1 MTSIA
6 EDVVGKIDKCLKND
20 FQTKIT
26 ALLDQEIDHMLQIV
40 TQVNAYYVLP
50 AKKRSSDAQ
59 LAKFKSELLHR
70 IEPLWPKPES
80 NDLAVLHESFLHELQ
95 EILEEVAIYQTIEQS
110 HDRFFAVDA
119 DPAWVK
125 AFKVGKRLGYQLTCL
140 PNTMANIFRKEKKQK
155 AYWKHEIPLRNLAKK
170 HFFAQVL
177 LDLQAVSEL
186 FYSTLVEQYNELK
199 EWEEQLSRGD
209 SDCPKRSA
217 DDILNFKSELLQSLK
232 VKIKEITGPNARNFE
247 LEYEKAGTF
256 ELPEARLS
264 NEITTKKIESA
275 KSQWSLH
282 DLEWRNTNYALFE
295 EWRMDLNI
303 NLLKHKTLASLLEF
317 QSAQFKK
324 IDDYIGSE
332 MDEIKSFID
341 ECMDSLSKEHESIA
355 KELKRLN
362 YQAVK
367 KLDKEV
373 VPRLCDKLSNQTIIN
388 LINKLEVNIANQV
401 AELSDERVIVKT
413 DTYDEPIKTEE
424 LKVISPHELIAFETL
439 PAFKKQVELIKQSSF
454 SSLEKMIEN
463 VKDLDHIITFS
474 LSSGIASMDQQRD
487 PQEAI
492 SIAEEGLKRAAT
504 RLIEERNQ
512 LNEAMII
519 NGNELETAVNTF
531 CDGVMELTFNENVR
545 QLRLRITKA
554 KATQQAKEVRQRLEE
569 KMTTR
574 KNRVAL
580 ALLGIYNDVRHKLS
594 AMSENFVLTAKKP
607 EISKQVS
614 DFLLESQQAIDKLP
628 LIYKRLY
635 QIEPLEDLELFE
647 GRKEEFGTLKK
658 AFESW
663 QKGHYAA
670 TVVLGEKWSG
680 LTSFLTYS
688 LHEGSFP
695 FTITRMKM
703 TDNGCNEDHFIQLMR
718 TAFKEDG
725 FESLND
731 VIDFLNSSPK
741 RVVILED
748 IQNLFQRKV
757 HGFEAIQLL
766 FQLVNKTYKNVFWVT
781 STTVYTWSY
790 LQKTININEYFS
802 YVIELKTLTSEQI
815 INIIWKRNRISGFK
829 IQFEVDASSASDK
842 KFIKLDEVEQQ
853 EWLKKKFFSELNS
866 FAQSNI
872 SLALIYWLLSTKEV
886 DDSTITVGTFKRPN
900 LNFLTVLAM
909 DKIYALHALVL
920 HDGLTI
926 EQLAQV
932 LNMTV
937 NQCELTLLALLED
950 GILVKTNDNFMVNP
964 IVYRNTISLLKSRN
978 LIH

>member
-6 EDVVGKIDKCLKND
+6 EELVGKIDKCLKSH
-20 FQTKIT
+20 FQAKVEE
-26 ALLDQEIDHMLQIV
+26 LLDQEVDHMLQIV
-40 TQVNAYYVLP
+40 EQVNSYYALP

-59 LAKFKSELLHR
+59 LAQFKHKLLDQ
-70 IEPLWPKPES
+70 IDTLWSKPES
-80 NDLAVLHESFLHELQ
+80 QDLAVLHESFLHELQ
-95 EILEEVAIYQTIEQS
+95 GILEDVSIYQTVEQS
-110 HDRFFAVDA
+110 HDRFIAISS
-119 DPAWVK
+119 DPAWVRI
-125 AFKVGKRLGYQLTCL
+125 FKLGKRLIYHLTCL
-140 PNTMANIFRKEKKQK
+140 PNGIANLFRKEKIHKP
-155 AYWKHEIPLRNLAKK
+155 YWKHEIPLRNLAKK
-170 HFFAQVL
+170 HFLVQVL
-177 LDLQAVSEL
+177 LDLQDATEMLYSGVASE
-186 FYSTLVEQYNELK
+186 YVNLK
-199 EWEEQLSRGD
+199 EWEEKLSHGD
-209 SDCPKRSA
+209 TEASKIDA
-217 DDILNFKSELLQSLK
+217 DDMLNFKNELGKSLK
-232 VKIKEITGPNARNFE
+232 RKIKEITGPKAVKFE

-264 NEITTKKIESA
+264 NEIIYNKVESA
-275 KSQWSLH
+275 KSQWSLN

-303 NLLKHKTLASLLEF
+303 NLLKHKTLASLFEF

-324 IDDYIGSE
+324 IDDYIGPE

-341 ECMDSLSKEHESIA
+341 ESISSLSKEHESIA

-373 VPRLCDKLSNQTIIN
+373 VPRLCDKLSNQTVIN
-388 LINKLEVNIANQV
+388 LINKLEVSIANQV
-401 AELSDERVIVKT
+401 EELSDERVIVKSGS
-413 DTYDEPIKTEE
+413 YNAPIKSED
-424 LKVISPHELIAFETL
+424 LNVISPHELIAFETL
-439 PAFKKQVELIKQSSF
+439 PIFKKQVELIKQGSF
-454 SSLEKMIEN
+454 SSLERMVEN

-474 LSSGIASMDQQRD
+474 LSSGIASMEQQRD

-492 SIAEEGLKRAAT
+492 SIAEEGLKRAVA

-512 LNEAMII
+512 LNEAMIV
-519 NGNELETAVNTF
+519 NGNELETVINTF

-545 QLRLRITKA
+545 QLRMRITKA

-574 KNRVAL
+574 KKRVAL
-580 ALLGIYNDVRHKLS
+580 VLLGIYNDVRHKLNS
-594 AMSENFVLTAKKP
+594 LSESFVLTAKKP

-647 GRKEEFGTLKK
+647 GRKDEFVTLKK

-670 TVVLGEKWSG
+670 TVVLGEKWGG
-680 LTSFLTYS
+680 LTSFINYS
-688 LHEGSFP
+688 LSHARFP
-695 FTITRMKM
+695 FTITRMKLEG
-703 TDNGCNEDHFIQLMR
+703 NGCNEDHFIQVMR
-718 TAFKEDG
+718 TTFK
-725 FESLND
+725 ND
-731 VIDFLNSSPK
+731 TFTQLEEVINYLNSSSK

-757 HGFEAIQLL
+757 NGFEAMQML
-766 FQLVNKTYKNVFWVT
+766 FQIVNKTYKNVFWII
-781 STTVYTWSY
+781 SSTVYTWSY
-790 LQKTININEYFS
+790 LEKTININEYFS
-802 YVIELKTLTSEQI
+802 YVIELKTMTSDQI
-815 INIIWKRNRISGFK
+815 ISIIWKRNRISGFK
-829 IQFEVDASSASDK
+829 IQFETDAGSADDK
-842 KFIKLDEVEQQ
+842 KFKKLNEAEQQ
-853 EWLKKKFFSELNS
+853 QWLKKKFFSELNS

-886 DDSTITVGTFKRPN
+886 DDSSITVGTFKKPN

-909 DKIYALHALVL
+909 DKIYALHALIL

-932 LNMTV
+932 LNVTV
-937 NQCELTLLALLED
+937 KSCELILLALLED
-950 GILVKTNDNFMVNP
+950 GILVKTHEAYMINP

>member
-1 MTSIA
+1 MASIA
-6 EDVVGKIDKCLKND
+6 EEIVNKINNSLKEH
-20 FQTKIT
+20 FQAK
-26 ALLDQEIDHMLQIV
+26 LSERLDQEIDQMLQIV
-40 TQVNAYYVLP
+40 EQVSAYYSLP
-50 AKKRSSDAQ
+50 SNQRSSNAD
-59 LAKFKSELLHR
+59 LAAFNEKLLHL
-70 IEPLWPKPES
+70 IEPFWQMPEAE
-80 NDLAVLHESFLHELQ
+80 DFAVVHESFLHDWHN
-95 EILEEVAIYQTIEQS
+95 ILEEVTIYKTVEQS
-110 HDRFFAVDA
+110 QERFILLETDA
-119 DPAWVK
+119 LWVK
-125 AFKVGKRLGYQLTCL
+125 SFKLIKRLTYKLSGL
-140 PNTMANIFRKEKKQK
+140 PNGIANLFRKEKIHRP
-155 AYWKHEIPLRNLAKK
+155 YWQHDIPLRNLAKK
-170 HFFAQVL
+170 HFFAQML
-177 LDLQAVSEL
+177 LDLQQVTEL
-186 FYSTLVEQYNELK
+186 FYSELVGQYMALK
-199 EWEEQLSRGD
+199 EWEVKLNLADQEAPTIDAD
-209 SDCPKRSA
+209 S
-217 DDILNFKSELLQSLK
+217 LLQFKTELLEKLASATQ
-232 VKIKEITGPNARNFE
+232 EIAGPNAVQFE

-264 NEITTKKIESA
+264 NEIISNKITSA
-275 KSQWSLH
+275 KKLWSKN

-324 IDDYIGSE
+324 IDDYIGPE
-332 MDEIKSFID
+332 MDEIKAFID
-341 ECMDSLSKEHESIA
+341 ECLASLEKDHESIA

-401 AELSDERVIVKT
+401 EELSDERVIVKT
-413 DTYDEPIKTEE
+413 DAYDGPIKTED
-424 LKVISPHELIAFETL
+424 LNVISPHELIAFETL
-439 PAFKKQVELIKQSSF
+439 PVFKKQVELIKQNSF
-454 SSLEKMIEN
+454 SSLEKMVEN

-474 LSSGIASMDQQRD
+474 LSSGIASIEQQRD
-487 PQEAI
+487 PQEAV
-492 SIAEEGLKRAAT
+492 SIAEEGLKRATT
-504 RLIEERNQ
+504 RLAEERTQ
-512 LNEAMII
+512 LNEAMVL
-519 NGNELETAVNTF
+519 NGNELETAVQTF
-531 CDGVMELTFNENVR
+531 CDGVMELAFNENVR

-554 KATQQAKEVRQRLEE
+554 KATQQAKEVRQKLEA

-574 KNRVAL
+574 KKRVTL
-580 ALLGIYNDVRHKLS
+580 ALLSVYNDIRHGLHFLS
-594 AMSENFVLTAKKP
+594 ESFVLTAKKP

-614 DFLLESQQAIDKLP
+614 DFLLESQQAIEKLP

-647 GRKEEFGTLKK
+647 GRKDEFNTLKK

-670 TVVLGEKWSG
+670 TAILGEKWGG
-680 LTSFLTYS
+680 LTSFINYS
-688 LHEGSFP
+688 LDKANFP
-695 FTITRMKM
+695 LTITRLKLSG
-703 TDNGCNEDHFIQLMR
+703 NGCSEDHFMQLMR
-718 TAFKEDG
+718 TTFKQED
-725 FESLND
+725 FKNLED
-731 VIDFLNSSPK
+731 VIDHLNHSPK

-757 HGFEAIQLL
+757 NGFEAMQLL
-766 FQLVNKTYKNVFWVT
+766 FQVVNKTYQNVFWVT
-781 STTVYTWSY
+781 STTIYTWTY
-790 LQKTININEYFS
+790 LQKTIHIHEYFS
-802 YVIELKTLTSEQI
+802 YAIELKPLTSDQI

-829 IQFEVDASSASDK
+829 ILFETDSSSAEDK
-842 KFIKLDEVEQQ
+842 KFIKLNEAEQQ
-853 EWLKKKFFSELNS
+853 EWLKKKFFSELNA

-886 DDSTITVGTFKRPN
+886 DDSAITVGSFKKPN

-909 DKIYALHALVL
+909 DKIYALHALIL

-932 LNMTV
+932 LNVTV
-937 NQCELTLLALLED
+937 MNGELTLLALLED
-950 GILVKTNDNFMVNP
+950 GILVNTKGVYMVNP

>member
-1 MTSIA
+1 MASIT
-6 EDVVGKIDKCLKND
+6 EDIVSKIDKCLKKH
-20 FQTKIT
+20 FQAKIT
-26 ALLDQEIDHMLQIV
+26 ELLDQEIDHMLLIV
-40 TQVNAYYVLP
+40 EQVNTYYALP

-59 LAKFKSELLHR
+59 LATFKSELLGR
-70 IEPLWPKPES
+70 IESLWPKPES

-95 EILEEVAIYQTIEQS
+95 EFLEEVSIYQTIEQS
-110 HDRFFAVDA
+110 HDRFFAVDT
-119 DPAWVK
+119 DQAWVK
-125 AFKVGKRLGYQLTCL
+125 AFKVGKRFGYQLTCL
-140 PNTMANIFRKEKKQK
+140 PNTIANIFRKEKKQK
-155 AYWKHEIPLRNLAKK
+155 PYWKHEIPLRNLAKK
-170 HFFAQVL
+170 HFFAKL
-177 LDLQAVSEL
+177 LNDLQSVSEL
-186 FYSTLVEQYNELK
+186 LYLALVQQYIELK
-199 EWEEQLSRGD
+199 AWEEKLSQGD
-209 SDCPKRSA
+209 QESPKYSA
-217 DDILNFKSELLQSLK
+217 DEILNFKSELVQSVK

-275 KSQWSLH
+275 KNQWSVN

-317 QSAQFKK
+317 QSTQFKK
-324 IDDYIGSE
+324 IDEYIGPE
-332 MDEIKSFID
+332 MDEINAFID
-341 ECMDSLSKEHESIA
+341 ECMGSLNKEHESIA

-362 YQAVK
+362 YLAVK

-388 LINKLEVNIANQV
+388 LINKLEVNIADQV
-401 AELSDERVIVKT
+401 AELSDERVIVKSGS
-413 DTYDEPIKTEE
+413 YDGPIKSSE
-424 LKVISPHELIAFETL
+424 LNVISPYELIAFETL

-454 SSLEKMIEN
+454 SSLEKMVEN

-492 SIAEEGLKRAAT
+492 SIAEEGLKRATT
-504 RLIEERNQ
+504 RLIEERSQ
-512 LNEAMII
+512 LNEAMVI
-519 NGNELETAVNTF
+519 NGNELETAINTF

-545 QLRLRITKA
+545 ELRMRITKA

-574 KNRVAL
+574 KKRITL
-580 ALLGIYNDVRHKLS
+580 ALLSVYNDARHQLS
-594 AMSENFVLTAKKP
+594 ALSENFVLTAKKP

-647 GRKEEFGTLKK
+647 GRKDELTTLKK
-658 AFESW
+658 AFDSW

-688 LHEGSFP
+688 LHQGSFP

-703 TDNGCNEDHFIQLMR
+703 TDNGCNEDHFIQMMR
-718 TAFKEDG
+718 AALKEDT
-725 FESLND
+725 FESLDD
-731 VIDFLNSSPK
+731 VINFLNNSPK
-741 RVVILED
+741 RVIILED

-757 HGFEAIQLL
+757 HGFEALQLL

-802 YVIELKTLTSEQI
+802 YIIELKTLSSEQI

-842 KFIKLDEVEQQ
+842 KFLKLKEAEQQ

-926 EQLAQV
+926 DQLSQI
-932 LNMTV
+932 LNVTAK
-937 NQCELTLLALLED
+937 NCELTLLALLED
-950 GILVKTNDNFMVNP
+950 GILVKTKESYMVNP
-964 IVYRNTISLLKSRN
+964 VVYRNTISLLKSRN

>member
-1 MTSIA
+1 MTPIA
-6 EDVVGKIDKCLKND
+6 EELVGKIDKCLKKH
-20 FQTKIT
+20 FQTRIT
-26 ALLDQEIDHMLQIV
+26 ELLESEIDDMLLIV
-40 TQVNAYYVLP
+40 EQVNSYYALSL
-50 AKKRSSDAQ
+50 KKRSSDAQ
-59 LAKFKSELLHR
+59 LAKFKSELLDR

-80 NDLAVLHESFLHELQ
+80 NDLAVLHESFLHDLQ
-95 EILEEVAIYQTIEQS
+95 GILEEVPIYRTIAQS
-110 HDRFFAVDA
+110 RERFFVVDH
-119 DPAWVK
+119 DQTWVK
-125 AFKVGKRLGYQLTCL
+125 IFKIVKRLGYFLTSL
-140 PNTMANIFRKEKKQK
+140 PNDLANLFRKEKEEKP
-155 AYWKHEIPLRNLAKK
+155 YWKHEIPLRNLAKK
-170 HFFAQVL
+170 HFFAQL
-177 LDLQAVSEL
+177 ILDLQEISGLYYSEL
-186 FYSTLVEQYNELK
+186 AKQYYDLK
-199 EWEEQLSRGD
+199 EWEEKLNQGA
-209 SDCPKRSA
+209 SDAPKHTSE
-217 DDILNFKSELLQSLK
+217 DILNFKSELIQSLK
-232 VKIKEITGPNARNFE
+232 KKIKGITRPNAEKFE

-264 NEITTKKIESA
+264 QEITTKKIESA
-275 KSQWSLH
+275 KSHWSLN

-303 NLLKHKTLASLLEF
+303 HLLKHKTLASLHEF

-324 IDDYIGSE
+324 IDDYIGPE

-341 ECMDSLSKEHESIA
+341 ESIGSLSKEHESIA

-388 LINKLEVNIANQV
+388 LINRMEVKIANQV
-401 AELSDERVIVKT
+401 AELSDERVIVKSGS
-413 DTYDEPIKTEE
+413 YGAPIKSTE
-424 LKVISPHELIAFETL
+424 LNVISPHELIAFETL

-454 SSLEKMIEN
+454 SSLEKMVEN

-512 LNEAMII
+512 LNEAMVI
-519 NGNELETAVNTF
+519 NGNELETAINTF
-531 CDGVMELTFNENVR
+531 CDGVMELTFNENVS

-554 KATQQAKEVRQRLEE
+554 KATQQAKEVRQKLEE

-574 KNRVAL
+574 KKRIVLFAL
-580 ALLGIYNDVRHKLS
+580 AGYNDLRHGLS
-594 AMSENFVLTAKKP
+594 RLSENFVLTAKKP

-614 DFLLESQQAIDKLP
+614 DFLLESRQAIDKLP

-647 GRKEEFGTLKK
+647 GRKDELNTLKK
-658 AFESW
+658 AFDSW

-688 LHEGSFP
+688 LHQGQFP

-703 TDNGCNEDHFIQLMR
+703 VDNGCNEDHFMQLMR
-718 TAFKEDG
+718 SAFKEDS
-725 FESLND
+725 FESLDD
-731 VIDFLNSSPK
+731 VINYLNSSSK

-757 HGFEAIQLL
+757 HGFEAMQLL

-802 YVIELKTLTSEQI
+802 YVIELKTLSSEQI

-829 IQFEVDASSASDK
+829 IQFETDASSADDK
-842 KFIKLDEVEQQ
+842 KFKKLNEAEQQ
-853 EWLKKKFFSELNS
+853 QWLKKKFFSELNS

-886 DDSTITVGTFKRPN
+886 DDSTITVGTFKKPN

-926 EQLAQV
+926 EQLAQI
-932 LNMTV
+932 LNVTV
-937 NQCELTLLALLED
+937 KNCELTLLALLED
-950 GILVKTNDNFMVNP
+950 GILVKTDENYMVNP